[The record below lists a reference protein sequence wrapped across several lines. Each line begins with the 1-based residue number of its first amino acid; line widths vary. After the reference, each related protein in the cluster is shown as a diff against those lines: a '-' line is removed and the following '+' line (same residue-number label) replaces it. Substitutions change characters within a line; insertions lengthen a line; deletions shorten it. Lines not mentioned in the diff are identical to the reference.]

1 MFKVYEYAIETGSTL
16 ALLAERETY
25 AGAIRSGWNAI
36 EDFDSRFTCEFEIVE
51 TAFGMEA
58 RRTIEPGLA
67 WGYGIRIEE
76 VLEKEAPEFS
86 FADIRAAFAEYEATV
101 REIGAEGESFTLRSV
116 TLDLSDILS
125 ERGKARIA

>member
-36 EDFDSRFTCEFEIVE
+36 
-51 TAFGMEA
+51 
-58 RRTIEPGLA
+58 
-67 WGYGIRIEE
+67 
-76 VLEKEAPEFS
+76 KEAPEFS

>member
-36 EDFDSRFTCEFEIVE
+36 
-51 TAFGMEA
+51 
-58 RRTIEPGLA
+58 
-67 WGYGIRIEE
+67 
-76 VLEKEAPEFS
+76 KEAPEFS
-86 FADIRAAFAEYEATV
+86 FAEYEATV